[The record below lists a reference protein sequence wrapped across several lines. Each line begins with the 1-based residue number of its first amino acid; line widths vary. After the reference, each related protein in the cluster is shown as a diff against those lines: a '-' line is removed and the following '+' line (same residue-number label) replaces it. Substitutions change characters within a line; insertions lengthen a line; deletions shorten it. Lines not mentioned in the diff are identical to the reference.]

1 MAGAQINI
9 RLTPEDNAEF
19 DRWAAELNLERGT
32 LGKQVV
38 AEGLVAK
45 RKGRAMF
52 AQPAIPTSVDLQ
64 HLTSEVGTLKN
75 ELDRVLRQNTKRDGR
90 LVEAA
95 KADAIG
101 VSEARTAIITQLT
114 AEMHRLIDTVLLGLV
129 GLPAEQVAAIT
140 ASPAM
145 AEIAAALKRIEQHPR
160 LDEIRTLQ
168 EAHTIAMREHTVIIN
183 RLIEQPRTIVRFLVW
198 DRDWS
203 IGKVL
208 AGLAVASLL
217 CLGVYHGLARMLPVS
232 WLATRSAYLQM
243 GRGDQAICALL
254 NYRFSTT
261 DCTTRF
267 DGETMR
273 ATVEVRHVP
282 AKARR

>member
-1 MAGAQINI
+1 MAGPQINI
-9 RLTPEDNAEF
+9 RLSPEDSTEF

-38 AEGLVAK
+38 VEGLVA
-45 RKGRAMF
+45 RREGRATF
-52 AQPAIPTSVDLQ
+52 ARPAMPTSVDLQ
-64 HLTSEVGTLKN
+64 HLTSGVSTLKN
-75 ELDRVLRQNTKRDGR
+75 ELDRVLRQNMKRDAR

-95 KADAIG
+95 NADTLG
-101 VSEARTAIITQLT
+101 VSNARTAIITQLT
-114 AEMHRLIDTVLLGLV
+114 GEMHRLIDTVLAGLA
-129 GLPAEQVAAIT
+129 GLPAEQVAALT

-145 AEIAAALKRIEQHPR
+145 AEIAVALKRIEQHPR
-160 LDEIRTLQ
+160 LDEIRTQQ
-168 EAHTIAMREHTVIIN
+168 EAHTVAVREHTAAII

-203 IGKVL
+203 IGRVL
-208 AGLAVASLL
+208 AGLAVAALL
-217 CLGVYHGLARMLPVS
+217 CLGVYHGLARMLPTS

-243 GRGDQAICALL
+243 GRDDQAVCALL

-273 ATVEVRHVP
+273 ATVEVRRVP
-282 AKARR
+282 RKARR